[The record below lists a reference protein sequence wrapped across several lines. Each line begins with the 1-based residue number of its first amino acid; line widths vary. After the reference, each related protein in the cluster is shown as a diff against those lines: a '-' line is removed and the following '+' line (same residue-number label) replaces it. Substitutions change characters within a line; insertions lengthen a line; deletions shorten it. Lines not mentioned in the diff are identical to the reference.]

1 MPIVKTIER
10 IRARVGTG
18 RREAPFDASIRYAA
32 TVANTDRDL
41 IETSRAIGFGD
52 ALSYAASRSEDAAD
66 DRGERIEHVFLEG
79 VTSLETA
86 AIELR
91 ALAALRPRV
100 FDPVAHIVLSYDTA
114 RGENPTR
121 EEMQRDVEIV
131 LRERGFTDAEDRR
144 HGSTVERFVAGRS
157 GAITPYVA
165 VVHGDTG
172 HRHIHIIT
180 SRVAVNGAVNDD
192 FRSRVANEHAA
203 AAIARRHGWEI
214 VAGKFNAALVARQ
227 ARERGANEIEVAA
240 LERRDA
246 PTLSRLREKMTEPA
260 TDRSRRRGF
269 VAAHAETVRE
279 AFARAHTYAEF
290 VSTCAAVGIVVKL
303 KIDRGKDGRDFFK
316 VAFAEGLEASAS
328 GDSGTAVG
336 VTAKNLREKFGD
348 ASLRERLSSSAE
360 PSVPIEK
367 PRSSD
372 TRETRMPHLTRLVE
386 LAAEATRVS
395 TAFQRELNQLDRG
408 GASSA
413 SLFGIDDGDRRQR
426 EDHRRRLARRAQSA
440 DVRAS
445 MLDRARERLD
455 RRVRALDGRIAVFAT
470 GHPRRARLIDERIA
484 LDARAAYEVRKDRA
498 RRWMRTRAALK
509 REIMYILHRAY
520 VALRRVRIEAA
531 GERMRKSKPPGLRGE
546 AARAFRRDIRAWERA
561 EKLQL
566 AVEAK
571 QSWARKSQSLK
582 NEERRA
588 SKYPSFDVWL
598 VREARRHPDDPALA
612 AALRIAA
619 PVVADTKSP
628 IVVPS
633 VVEIELPQA
642 FVEGPPSN
650 AHVPPAPRRS
660 VLAPKIEKPVTFI
673 EKSPAVVEAMPPIV
687 EPLPLFERK
696 PQVPRVSVLTKA
708 SPPPSADKPLPRSTD
723 DRVPDVV
730 EKPLVFVEVPREEPV
745 ESGPSIAELIAR
757 RAREIAKAASV
768 EATRQPSPTRRA
780 HSRRKIQRNDAT
792 KSRFD

>member
-1 MPIVKTIER
+1 MPIVKTVER
-10 IRARVGTG
+10 NRARAAG

-41 IETSRAIGFGD
+41 IETSRAVGFGD
-52 ALSYAASRSEDAAD
+52 ALTYAASGSEGADD

-91 ALAALRPRV
+91 AIAALRPRV

-144 HGSTVERFVAGRS
+144 HRSTVERFVAGRS

-214 VAGKFNAALVARQ
+214 VAGKFNAALVAHQ

-260 TDRSRRRGF
+260 KDRSRRRGF

-279 AFARAHTYAEF
+279 IFARAHTYADF

-316 VAFAEGLEASAS
+316 VAFAEGLGASAS

-360 PSVPIEK
+360 SGVSIEK
-367 PRSSD
+367 SRSSD
-372 TRETRMPHLTRLVE
+372 THETRMPHMTRLVE

-395 TAFQRELNQLDRG
+395 TAFLRELNQLDRG
-408 GASSA
+408 GASST

-426 EDHRRRLARRAQSA
+426 EDHRRRLARRAESA

-509 REIMYILHRAY
+509 REIMRILHRAY

-531 GERMRKSKPPGLRGE
+531 SERMRKSKPPGLRGE
-546 AARAFRRDIRAWERA
+546 AARAFHRDIRAWERA

-588 SKYPSFDVWL
+588 SKYPSFEAWL
-598 VREARRHPDDPALA
+598 VREAKRHPADPVLA
-612 AALRIAA
+612 AAMR
-619 PVVADTKSP
+619 VVAPFVADAKSP
-628 IVVPS
+628 IVEPS
-633 VVEIELPQA
+633 PVEIEVPQT
-642 FVEGPPSN
+642 FVEKPLSN
-650 AHVPPAPRRS
+650 ADVPQAPRRS
-660 VLAPKIEKPVTFI
+660 VLAPKVEKPAPIVT
-673 EKSPAVVEAMPPIV
+673 EPPTVAEAKPLIV
-687 EPLPLFERK
+687 EPRPLVEAR
-696 PQVPRVSVLTKA
+696 PHIPRVSVLTRP
-708 SPPPSADKPLPRSTD
+708 SSRPSADEAVRRMSI
-723 DRVPDVV
+723 DRVPDVI
-730 EKPLVFVEVPREEPV
+730 EKSPALTEASREALVKNDPT
-745 ESGPSIAELIAR
+745 IAELIAR
-757 RAREIAKAASV
+757 RAREVEKASSD
-768 EATRQPSPTRRA
+768 EIESRPPRTRTNTKHHTS
-780 HSRRKIQRNDAT
+780 KKDRN
-792 KSRFD
+792 KSNGRNA